1 MQHKGFVHKAQRLK
15 VPLKKSS
22 EYKEKENQF
31 CVIENS
37 KKKVAREISKTRI
50 VNLKNVINKV
60 INMLREEYGEESLV
74 SD

>member
-1 MQHKGFVHKAQRLK
+1 MQHKGFVHKAQSLK

-22 EYKEKENQF
+22 EYKEKENLF

-60 INMLREEYGEESLV
+60 INMFREEYGEESLV